1 MTWEV
6 ESFLRHFKFDL
17 DSAIS
22 DQSSMSAVLC
32 ATFAGDVAM
41 VQFHGQT

>member
-1 MTWEV
+1 MTWDV

-22 DQSSMSAVLC
+22 DKSSMSAVLC
-32 ATFAGDVAM
+32 ATLAGDVAM
-41 VQFHGQT
+41 VQFYGQT